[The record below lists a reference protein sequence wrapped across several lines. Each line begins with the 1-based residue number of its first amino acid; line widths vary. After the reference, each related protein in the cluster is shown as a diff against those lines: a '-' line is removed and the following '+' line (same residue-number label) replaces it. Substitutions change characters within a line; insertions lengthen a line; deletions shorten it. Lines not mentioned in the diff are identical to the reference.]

1 MKKLIYLMSSG
12 IMAALG
18 FSGCDDGIRNGGGLL
33 EYGTP
38 HCDFKNDITVTD
50 ENGKPLKGIRVTTV
64 KSNDYVDEGLI
75 RDTLYTDEN
84 GKVSKEYSLISPPK
98 KYELAFDDVDGE
110 ENGGS
115 FESAAGTFEVKKI
128 KKGDGNWYEGVYEAS
143 GKKSLKKTK

>member
-18 FSGCDDGIRNGGGLL
+18 FSGCDDGIINGGGMV
-33 EYGTP
+33 EYGPP
-38 HCDFKNDITVTD
+38 HCDFKIDITVTD
-50 ENGKPLKGIRVTTV
+50 ESGKPLNGIRVTTV
-64 KSNDYVDEGLI
+64 KSNDYVDDRLI
-75 RDTLYTDEN
+75 QDTLYTDEN